1 MKSYEIE
8 SIYTAK
14 VAEYLGKGY
23 TINPGTMA
31 GHQGEISKIDLKKGD
46 EIIRI
51 LLENTHC
58 WDRDDEV
65 EVEGV
70 YLKVG
75 RSTEKINPTR
85 PFDTWQTIWNEN
97 LEILEQ
103 RTFYQIRSEAD
114 FFTEDFE
121 EYKAMKTRQHEHW
134 KNSQPTNGISESNLT
149 SPKAVEIAIRY
160 LKRRTGKS
168 RILRDGIE
176 INKRVSRNGKSQY
189 TVEYSRRAYALH

>member
-8 SIYTAK
+8 QFFTAK
-14 VAEYLGKGY
+14 MIQYIARGY

-46 EIIRI
+46 DVIRI
-51 LLENTHC
+51 LLENTHA
-58 WDRDDEV
+58 WDRADDV
-65 EVEGV
+65 EIDGV
-70 YLKVG
+70 VLKVG
-75 RSTEKINPTR
+75 RSHEKLNPAR
-85 PFDTWQTIWNEN
+85 PFDTWQTIWSEN
-97 LEILEQ
+97 LEILEE
-103 RTFYQIRSEAD
+103 RTFYQIRREAD

-121 EYKAMKTRQHEHW
+121 EYKAMKKRQHERW
-134 KNSQPTNGISESNLT
+134 KNNDSRTGMQGYTLT

-176 INKRVSRNGKSQY
+176 VTKRVSRNGKSEY
-189 TVEYSRRAYALH
+189 TIGYNRYGYALH

>member
-46 EIIRI
+46 DVIRI
-51 LLENTHC
+51 LLENTHA
-58 WDRDDEV
+58 WDRADEV

-70 YLKVG
+70 VLKVG
-75 RSTEKINPTR
+75 RSHEKLDPRR
-85 PFDTWQTIWNEN
+85 PFDTWQTIWSDN

-103 RTFYQIRSEAD
+103 RTFYQIRREAD

-134 KNSQPTNGISESNLT
+134 KNSNSRTGMQDYTLT
-149 SPKAVEIAIRY
+149 GPKAVEIAIRY
-160 LKRRTGKS
+160 LKRHTGKS

-176 INKRVSRNGKSQY
+176 INKRVSRNGKSEY